1 MGGLLAMQTQAP
13 HHGTLPALLND
24 PELQQALG
32 FIADFRLDAHDVRL
46 AQLLAAL
53 GSVRDQGTYQR
64 LRQLL
69 LDALVPYRAWHE
81 AVPFV
86 TVDGLAR
93 DGLPLGKQFSNQAP
107 ITLGAELEHVL
118 VYGPTGR
125 GKSHLLAHLLLAVLR
140 SEEAR

>member
-1 MGGLLAMQTQAP
+1 MPQKGDPQ
-13 HHGTLPALLND
+13 GTLPTLLSD
-24 PELQQALG
+24 PELERARR

-53 GSVRDQGTYQR
+53 GSVRDQGAYQR

-69 LDALVPYRAWHE
+69 LGALVPYQAWHD

-93 DGLPLGKQFSNQAP
+93 GGIPLGVQFSNHTP
-107 ITLGAELEHVL
+107 ITLGTELEHVL
-118 VYGPTGR
+118 VYGPTGS
-125 GKSHLLAHLLLAVLR
+125 GKSHLLAHLLLAVLT
-140 SEEAR
+140 SEESR

>member
-1 MGGLLAMQTQAP
+1 MPTQAP
-13 HHGTLPALLND
+13 SHRSVQTLLND
-24 PELQQALG
+24 PELERAKR
-32 FIADFRLDAHDVRL
+32 FIEEYRLAEHDVRL

-53 GSVRDQGTYQR
+53 ASVRDHGAYQR

-118 VYGPTGR
+118 VYGPTGS